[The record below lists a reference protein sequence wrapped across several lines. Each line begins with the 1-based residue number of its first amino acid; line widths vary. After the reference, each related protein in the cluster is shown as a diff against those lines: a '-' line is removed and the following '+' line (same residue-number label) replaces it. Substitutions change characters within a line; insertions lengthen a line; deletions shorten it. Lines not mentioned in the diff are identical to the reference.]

1 MNEENKNV
9 LDQTAAKIGEEFNV
23 TIEDGVMKITPPE
36 AGIAIFS
43 YISLSDSEQDKYNLM
58 LLEMNDKLDYAN
70 DRIAMLYDTLE
81 KTLEML
87 SEDENHEELCV
98 ALLQVLYPVIGIT
111 SDGVEIDFSYDRS
124 EDDSGTK

>member
-1 MNEENKNV
+1 MTDENKNI
-9 LDQTAAKIGEEFNV
+9 LDQTAAKIGAEFNV
-23 TIEDGVMKITPPE
+23 VIEDGVMKITPPE

-43 YISLSDSEQDKYNLM
+43 YISLSESEQDKYDLM
-58 LLEMNDKLDYAN
+58 LLELKDKLDYAD

-98 ALLQVLYPVIGIT
+98 ALLQVLYPIVGIT
-111 SDGVEIDFSYDRS
+111 GDGVEIDFSYDRS